1 MLVWQL
7 ETECYP
13 QGSKRK
19 QNHEESQG
27 DLMVSGFIEHFIM
40 FGLYNGRDCYGNGIF
55 FSFVFWQCFEII
67 VCILCRLE
75 ISLHVL

>member
-1 MLVWQL
+1 MLHMLVWQL

-27 DLMVSGFIEHFIM
+27 DLMVSGFIEHFII
-40 FGLYNGRDCYGNGIF
+40 FGLYYGIVMAMG
-55 FSFVFWQCFEII
+55 FSFHLCFG
-67 VCILCRLE
+67 
-75 ISLHVL
+75 SVLK